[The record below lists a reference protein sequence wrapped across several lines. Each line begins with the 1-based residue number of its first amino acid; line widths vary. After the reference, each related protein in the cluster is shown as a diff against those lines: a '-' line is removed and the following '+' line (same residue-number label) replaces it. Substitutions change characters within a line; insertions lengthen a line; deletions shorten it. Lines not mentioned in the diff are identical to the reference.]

1 MTRSIIVWK
10 QFYFLQKNFIIS
22 NQSQYLAIFIFN
34 FIIFGNKST
43 TAITVRY
50 LTKRFIGE
58 YSSAHGKN
66 KKKLMLLNSSI
77 QHSFFGIVS
86 HIVDF
91 LYKHSVNFEENHVP
105 VEIEILDTC
114 SVIYFYLILY
124 LFTYKL
130 IFLQNFLFRHVK
142 IFAICNCIFFLLS
155 LLYFL
160 SQQNGCSYD
169 DVIRWADS
177 FLVIYSI
184 VDRDSFHEAE
194 KLLKKISKL
203 KLPSYYTALML
214 GNKND
219 LEHSR

>member
-1 MTRSIIVWK
+1 MS
-10 QFYFLQKNFIIS
+10 FL
-22 NQSQYLAIFIFN
+22 A
-34 FIIFGNKST
+34 
-43 TAITVRY
+43 
-50 LTKRFIGE
+50 
-58 YSSAHGKN
+58 
-66 KKKLMLLNSSI
+66 
-77 QHSFFGIVS
+77 
-86 HIVDF
+86 DF

-114 SVIYFYLILY
+114 SVIYFLL
-124 LFTYKL
+124 LNW
-130 IFLQNFLFRHVK
+130 FLTNFLFRHVK
-142 IFAICNCIFFLLS
+142 IFAICNAFLFIYLFFFFL
-155 LLYFL
+155 
-160 SQQNGCSYD
+160 QNGCSYD

-219 LEHSR
+219 LEHSRLVRLWGIFFWAIACGEEKFLSFGVYMWMVIN